1 MSMKDDNTSN
11 LDHSER
17 IVDDDDENEGDDC
30 QYIFPQR
37 LMSILGDER
46 NHDAICWLPH
56 GRAFI
61 IRNRALFAER
71 VMPKFFSRK
80 SKYSSFT
87 RKLNRWNFIRVS
99 SGPELGAYYHEFF
112 LRDKPQ
118 LAQQMF
124 CKNARTKI
132 AMASPDPIP
141 TAAPASN
148 KFEQDTIQQQQT
160 QKDQPGLDAVQLL
173 MATQQVDPAMQMLL
187 EQQMYLGRQHMN
199 AQLQIQQDPRSIL
212 RAPGSM
218 ATLALEMEIQKQ
230 QQQRLIQLQ
239 QLIALKRLN
248 GQQKRKNN
256 FRASAA

>member
-1 MSMKDDNTSN
+1 M
-11 LDHSER
+11 
-17 IVDDDDENEGDDC
+17 
-30 QYIFPQR
+30 
-37 LMSILGDER
+37 
-46 NHDAICWLPH
+46 
-56 GRAFI
+56 
-61 IRNRALFAER
+61 
-71 VMPKFFSRK
+71 
-80 SKYSSFT
+80 
-87 RKLNRWNFIRVS
+87 S

-141 TAAPASN
+141 TAGPVTN
-148 KFEQDTIQQQQT
+148 KFEHDTVQQVQQQA
-160 QKDQPGLDAVQLL
+160 QKDQPGLDAVQLF

-187 EQQMYLGRQHMN
+187 EQQVYLGRQHMN
-199 AQLQIQQDPRSIL
+199 SQLQIQQDPRSIL
-212 RAPGSM
+212 RAQASGSM
-218 ATLALEMEIQKQ
+218 ATLAFEMEIQKQ

-239 QLIALKRLN
+239 QLIALKRLS